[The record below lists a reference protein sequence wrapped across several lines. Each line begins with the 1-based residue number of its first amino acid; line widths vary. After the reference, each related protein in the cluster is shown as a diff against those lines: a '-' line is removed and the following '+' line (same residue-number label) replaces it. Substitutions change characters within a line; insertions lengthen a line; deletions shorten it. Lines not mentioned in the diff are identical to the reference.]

1 MGRRRRR
8 KSSSTAKSPERKR
21 RRRRRKAKDK
31 KKKKKRKTIRTA
43 RKIAQTGEPGNVGRR
58 KRSEKLTLLQTPATW
73 KMQKKAIEVQVHWPR
88 GRKKAKRRKRR
99 LLLRQVMKTAKTES
113 PLANRMPR
121 MLAVV
126 NMVGKKRKPIKRK

>member
-1 MGRRRRR
+1 MGSSGINAGDERPRR
-8 KSSSTAKSPERKR
+8 
-21 RRRRRKAKDK
+21 

-43 RKIAQTGEPGNVGRR
+43 RKIAQTGEPGDVGRR
-58 KRSEKLTLLQTPATW
+58 KRSERLTPLQTPATW
-73 KMQKKAIEVQVHWPR
+73 KMQKKAIAVEVHRPR

-99 LLLRQVMKTAKTES
+99 LLLRQVVKTAKTER

-126 NMVGKKRKPIKRK
+126 NMAGKKRKPIKKKVHRSPAGKM